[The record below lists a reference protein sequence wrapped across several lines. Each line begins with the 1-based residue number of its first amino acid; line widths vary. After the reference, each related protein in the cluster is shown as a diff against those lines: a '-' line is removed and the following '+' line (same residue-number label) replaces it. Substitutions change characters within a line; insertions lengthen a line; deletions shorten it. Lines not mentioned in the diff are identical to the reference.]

1 MTKSFFVFFLA
12 LSFAR
17 RWCCCCFASLRD
29 GDRLV
34 CFDWRWR
41 VARQKASCS
50 RSSRRVSLRWRRS
63 SRRAAAQIRH
73 WLWTRKLK
81 MTVNGGPVLTLLRFQ
96 LLFFFSRFSVCIGWP
111 SVPSLIERTRCQAS
125 RVATTLR
132 IAAARL
138 LRSRQRSSR
147 DSPFAWRRAP
157 RRASAMQPL
166 WRASASRQASANGRA
181 SYPKDLVRILQ
192 Q

>member
-1 MTKSFFVFFLA
+1 ML
-12 LSFAR
+12 LL
-17 RWCCCCFASLRD
+17 LR
-29 GDRLV
+29 V
-34 CFDWRWR
+34 APRWR
-41 VARQKASCS
+41 PTRLLRLTMTRREAKSVVLEIQQTCFVTLEAVVATS
-50 RSSRRVSLRWRRS
+50 RSSNSTLTLDQKIEDDS
-63 SRRAAAQIRH
+63 ERRAGFDSSSVSIA
-73 WLWTRKLK
+73 
-81 MTVNGGPVLTLLRFQ
+81 
-96 LLFFFSRFSVCIGWP
+96 LFFFSRFSVCIGWP